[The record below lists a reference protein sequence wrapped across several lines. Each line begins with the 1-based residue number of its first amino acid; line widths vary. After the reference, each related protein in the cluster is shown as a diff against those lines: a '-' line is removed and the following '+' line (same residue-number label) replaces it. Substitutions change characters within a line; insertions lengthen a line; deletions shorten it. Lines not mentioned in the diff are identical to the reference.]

1 MTAQDRRRHRQL
13 ISGRRTLI
21 DRRIS
26 GDEYNSTERRFGG
39 DRRNIIDRRRH
50 F

>member
-1 MTAQDRRRHRQL
+1 MTAQDRRRQRQL

-21 DRRIS
+21 DRRVS
-26 GDEYNSTERRFGG
+26 DDEYNGTEHRSGG

>member
-1 MTAQDRRRHRQL
+1 MTAQDRRRQRQL

-21 DRRIS
+21 DRRAS
-26 GDEYNSTERRFGG
+26 GDDYNGADRRTCG
-39 DRRNIIDRRRH
+39 DRRNIIDRRRN